1 MERYNKLFIS
11 LKYYL
16 VGRRYHTA
24 LKCLTFA
31 RSYHTGTRKD
41 GVSPEL
47 MHQVEIAL
55 YITTL
60 KDIVDEE
67 LVLCAAL
74 LHDIVEDY
82 NISLVEME
90 AKFGRELTQIV
101 WLLTK
106 KDRKIVKDPFQYF
119 DEIAKDRVASIV
131 KGADR
136 IHNVQSMIGVFSTEK
151 QKKYVQEVKDHFLPM
166 IKRAKDNFPEQTAA
180 YFNIENL
187 LKVQIALIDAIH
199 KTGKSS

>member
-16 VGRRYHTA
+16 VGKRYYKA
-24 LKCLTFA
+24 LEALTYA
-31 RSYHTGTRKD
+31 RAHHTGTRKD

-47 MHQVEIAL
+47 MHQIEIAL

-60 KDIVDEE
+60 KDLVDEE
-67 LVLCAAL
+67 KFIVAAL
-74 LHDIVEDY
+74 LHDVMEDY
-82 NISLVEME
+82 NISHQEME
-90 AKFGRELTQIV
+90 AKFGKESTNIV

-106 KDRKIVKDPFQYF
+106 KHQGNTKDPNHYF
-119 DEIAKDRVASIV
+119 SELSKDPVASIV

-136 IHNVQSMIGVFSTEK
+136 IHNVQSMIGVFSPEK

-166 IKRAKDNFPEQTAA
+166 IKRAKDNFPSQTAA
-180 YFNIENL
+180 YFNIENM
-187 LKVQIALIDAIH
+187 LKVQISLIDAIH
-199 KTGKSS
+199 KK